1 MILEFSCEQAAHE
14 AEERRA
20 EAVRNAMA
28 QIYGPSKDYAESSFE
43 DQTRQRRH
51 KLVEQT
57 GGEGAWV
64 AEFDRQ
70 AQLREKVRASIDHTD
85 SDFSHRLCLWQII

>member
-1 MILEFSCEQAAHE
+1 
-14 AEERRA
+14 
-20 EAVRNAMA
+20 MA
-28 QIYGPSKDYAESSFE
+28 QIYGPSKAYAESSFD

-70 AQLREKVRASIDHTD
+70 AQLREKVRAN
-85 SDFSHRLCLWQII
+85 R